1 MIAFLSQIKLLSKP
15 VKVMLV
21 VATDFIVA
29 FLAWLAL
36 TSAAPSLKIFVVKV
50 GSASGEFVEAGSL
63 YTFIVSYAIMLVY
76 LFYSGFYRS
85 RIGSYE
91 SKLTLLR
98 SVIGSLAFGI
108 TYSTCLFFIDDQKQL
123 PFTVYLFISLGC
135 FIVLYAIINFI
146 RDIA

>member
-1 MIAFLSQIKLLSKP
+1 MIAVFSQIKLLSKP

-50 GSASGEFVEAGSL
+50 GSASGEFVEAGSF

-76 LFYSGFYRS
+76 LFYSGF
-85 RIGSYE
+85 G
-91 SKLTLLR
+91 
-98 SVIGSLAFGI
+98 
-108 TYSTCLFFIDDQKQL
+108 
-123 PFTVYLFISLGC
+123 PFEA
-135 FIVLYAIINFI
+135 IVLIILGNQRCNQTKTFP
-146 RDIA
+146 